1 MHHYHL
7 LYKHNPSDKWSIYT
21 TTALDNSTAI
31 TNLLKD
37 KEAVCDYR
45 IIKQDKIEE
54 NNINVGY
61 NLFKLLAWL
70 LTIAMVL
77 WAVQQQR

>member
-7 LYKHNPSDKWSIYT
+7 LYKHNPSDKWSIYI
-21 TTALDNSTAI
+21 TTAPDNGTAI

-37 KEAVCDYR
+37 KEVVYDYR

-54 NNINVGY
+54 NDTNIGY
-61 NLFKLLAWL
+61 NLFKLLVWL
-70 LTIAMVL
+70 FTIAMVL
-77 WAVQQQR
+77 WVVQQQR

>member
-1 MHHYHL
+1 MYHYNL

-21 TTALDNSTAI
+21 TTALDNGTAI

-37 KEAVCDYR
+37 KEAVYDYR

-54 NNINVGY
+54 NDTNIAY
-61 NLFKLLAWL
+61 NLFKLFVWIF
-70 LTIAMVL
+70 TIAMVL
-77 WAVQQQR
+77 WVVQQR

>member
-1 MHHYHL
+1 MYHYHL

-21 TTALDNSTAI
+21 TTALDNGTAI

-37 KEAVCDYR
+37 KEAVYDYR
-45 IIKQDKIEE
+45 IIKQEEIE
-54 NNINVGY
+54 NNDTNIAY

-70 LTIAMVL
+70 FTMAVVL
-77 WAVQQQR
+77 WAMQQR

>member
-21 TTALDNSTAI
+21 TTAPDNGTAI

-37 KEAVCDYR
+37 QEEVYDYR
-45 IIKQDKIEE
+45 IISQEE
-54 NNINVGY
+54 TDSNDTNIAY
-61 NLFKLLAWL
+61 NLFKLFAWL
-70 LTIAMVL
+70 FTIAMVL
-77 WAVQQQR
+77 WVVQQR

>member
-1 MHHYHL
+1 MHYYHL

-21 TTALDNSTAI
+21 TTAPDNGTAI

-37 KEAVCDYR
+37 KDIVYDYR
-45 IIKQDKIEE
+45 VIRREETEE
-54 NNINVGY
+54 NDNTNIAY

-70 LTIAMVL
+70 FTMAMVL
-77 WAVQQQR
+77 WAVQQR